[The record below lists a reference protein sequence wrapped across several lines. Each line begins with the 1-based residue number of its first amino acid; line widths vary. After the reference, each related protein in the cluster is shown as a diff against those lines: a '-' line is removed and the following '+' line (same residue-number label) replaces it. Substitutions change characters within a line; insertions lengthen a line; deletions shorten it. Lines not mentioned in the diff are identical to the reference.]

1 VVATAR
7 RCAWRDSREPALSE
21 VEGRLSPHESGKM
34 PHWLLTTM
42 KSIIVGTAGHIDHG
56 KTALVKALTG
66 IDADRLEE
74 EKRRG
79 ITIDL
84 GFAHMDLP
92 ATGGAMKTGET
103 LRIGF
108 VDVPGHER
116 FVRNMLAGVGG
127 IDLVLLVIAADES
140 IKPQTRE
147 HFDILQLLGVRRG
160 ITVLTKSDAV
170 DAETL
175 QVVRMEVREF
185 LRGTFLDN
193 PKADNPKP
201 LGEPAPIVAV
211 SSLTGAGLD
220 ELKQAMVAV
229 AADVAPRDS
238 GALARLPID
247 RVFTMKGFGTVVTG
261 TLVAG
266 TIRPE
271 DELEVFPTGLKVRVR
286 GVQVHGQAAEAAVA
300 GQRTALNVAGASI
313 EELARGMTLAPPGT
327 LETTRAVDVKLRLLA
342 SAPRAL
348 KDRARVHFHSYT
360 METVGEVVLYE
371 RDKLDPVNPTLTAKN
386 AVRMG
391 HPQLHSAE
399 VKIPTLSTSLR
410 AGSAPKKAVRVGHPQ
425 LSVGGE
431 GFARIKLP
439 EATLLLPGDRF
450 IIRQF
455 SPVVTIGGGVVLNA
469 ATGRGLERGDFL
481 ETLAGGDA
489 AAIVE
494 SRIKRHFHDGAWTA
508 QLVAETGWTRKF
520 IEAQLAPMVKDG
532 RVARRGE
539 LVLHVL
545 ALDALK
551 LQVVYAVEAFQKKN
565 PLAGGIS
572 KEELKA
578 QTDAGNDEV
587 FELVSERLVAE
598 KKIEIAGE
606 LVRLPGQGVVMK
618 DEEAESKKKI
628 EDAFAAA
635 GLKVPALHEVISGL
649 KIDKARAQKI
659 VTLLLRDR
667 VLVKISDE
675 LVFHRGALEQ
685 LRRELA
691 GYKTKS
697 SKIDVAK
704 FKELTGVSRK
714 YAIPLLEYLDRE
726 RVTRRV
732 GDAREIL

>member
-1 VVATAR
+1 
-7 RCAWRDSREPALSE
+7 
-21 VEGRLSPHESGKM
+21 
-34 PHWLLTTM
+34 M

-92 ATGGAMKTGET
+92 AANEGAASDAAKDPAKSDPARNDPTRKGET

-160 ITVLTKSDAV
+160 ITVLTKSDTV

-175 QVVRMEVREF
+175 EVVRLEVEEF
-185 LRGTFLDN
+185 LRGTFLDEPKGDN
-193 PKADNPKP
+193 SKADNRKSMD
-201 LGEPAPIVAV
+201 PAGLDAAQSFGKSQSIVAV
-211 SSLTGAGLD
+211 SSLTGAGLE
-220 ELKQAMVAV
+220 ELKRALV
-229 AADVAPRDS
+229 AAAGEVKARDS
-238 GALARLPID
+238 GALVRLPID

-271 DELEVFPTGLKVRVR
+271 DELEVFPTGRQVRVR
-286 GVQVHGQAAEAAVA
+286 GVQVHGQATDAALA
-300 GQRTALNVAGASI
+300 GQRTALNLAGAST
-313 EELARGMTLAPPGT
+313 EDLARGMTLAPPET
-327 LETTRAVDVKLRLLA
+327 LRTTRVVDVKMRLLP

-348 KDRARVHFHSYT
+348 RDGARLHFHSYT
-360 METVGEVVLYE
+360 METVGEVRLYE
-371 RDKLDPVNPTLTAKN
+371 SREVDPTALGSEVKTPN

-391 HPQLHSAE
+391 HPGAAGRAQLFPGA
-399 VKIPTLSTSLR
+399 
-410 AGSAPKKAVRVGHPQ
+410 
-425 LSVGGE
+425 E
-431 GFARIKLP
+431 GFAQVRLA
-439 EATLLLPGDRF
+439 EAALLLPGDRF
-450 IIRQF
+450 ILRQI
-455 SPVVTIGGGVVLNA
+455 SPVVTIGGGVVVDA
-469 ATGRGLERGDFL
+469 APMIDPKGVRKLEKAAGAAIPAFTQMMEAFGSGRGGAILTGRVTRRGMRGL
-481 ETLAGGDA
+481 TLAEA
-489 AAIVE
+489 
-494 SRIKRHFHDGAWTA
+494 
-508 QLVAETGWTRKF
+508 VAETGWRRAEIVETAGAL
-520 IEAQLAPMVKDG
+520 IEDRLLVRFQDRLFAQHEFELAQAGVLEAVSGFHKENPLSAGMSKGEIQDELQRALEMAPELFAAAVESL
-532 RVARRGE
+532 ARAKKLE
-539 LVLHVL
+539 LVH
-545 ALDALK
+545 
-551 LQVVYAVEAFQKKN
+551 
-565 PLAGGIS
+565 
-572 KEELKA
+572 
-578 QTDAGNDEV
+578 
-587 FELVSERLVAE
+587 
-598 KKIEIAGE
+598 E
-606 LVRLPGQGVVMK
+606 LVRLPGRGVEMK
-618 DEEAESKKKI
+618 DEEAESKKTI
-628 EDAFAAA
+628 EEAFAGA
-635 GLKVPALHEVISGL
+635 GLKVPALQEVIAGL
-649 KIDKARAQKI
+649 KIDKGRAQKI

-667 VLVKISDE
+667 VLVKISEE

-685 LRRELA
+685 LRRELT

-697 SKIDVAK
+697 AKIDVAK

-732 GDAREIL
+732 GDVREIL